1 MTRASRLHR
10 VGALGFERVD
20 GQKAER
26 TFRVAIAKQ
35 RVRNIGAIL
44 QGLASS
50 ILPRFVAAIGGLGN
64 ALDDVDRSA
73 DRMPVKRR

>member
-26 TFRVAIAKQ
+26 TFRVAIANSVCGISARYGGTHLAVKVLCSHQ
-35 RVRNIGAIL
+35 RRVGSQQTI
-44 QGLASS
+44 
-50 ILPRFVAAIGGLGN
+50 VAKAQT
-64 ALDDVDRSA
+64 
-73 DRMPVKRR
+73 